1 MDMKQ
6 AIDAVTRRQDLTREE
21 MRAVMQLIMTGE
33 ATASQMGGFLVGLR
47 MKGETVAEIT
57 AAAEVMRKLATPV
70 SINSKHLVDIVGTG
84 GDGANLFN
92 VSTCSSLVVAAAGG
106 QVAKHG
112 NRSVSS
118 SSGSADVLEA
128 AGVNLAI
135 TPEQVAR
142 CVEEI
147 GVGFMFAPQH
157 HSAMKHA
164 VAPRKE
170 MGIRTLFNILGPLT
184 NPAGAQHQLL
194 GVYTPELVKPLAE
207 VLGNLGLQHAL
218 VVCGEDGL
226 DEISIA
232 GATHVAEYRDGQ
244 LTEYTI
250 HPEDFGLKRHSLDS
264 LKVDS
269 AAESLELIRQV
280 LKNQQG
286 AALDMVLLNAGAA
299 LYAADIADSIIE
311 GVSLAQDAIAS
322 GQAAEKLKVL
332 VNFTQSLVTQNLDT

>member
-21 MRAVMQLIMTGE
+21 MREVMQLIMTGE

-47 MKGETVAEIT
+47 MKGETVEEIT

-70 SINSKHLVDIVGTG
+70 VINSQHLVDIVGTG

-118 SSGSADVLEA
+118 SSGSADLLEA
-128 AGVNLAI
+128 AGVNLNI

-142 CVEEI
+142 CVEEL

-194 GVYTPELVKPLAE
+194 GVYTPELLRPLAE

-218 VVCGEDGL
+218 VVCGEGGL

-232 GATHVAEYRDGQ
+232 GATQVAEYRDGQ

-250 HPEDFGLKRHSLDS
+250 QPEDFGLSRHSLDAI
-264 LKVDS
+264 KVKS
-269 AAESLELIRQV
+269 AAESLALVRQV

-299 LYAADIADSIIE
+299 LYAADVADSIIE

-332 VNFTQSLVTQNLDT
+332 VDFTQSLVN